1 MDKVSHKSYIA
12 NLNRIQQTV
21 LAYNIINGFR
31 RLTLPK
37 GYRQM
42 MIEILRIKLFKVV
55 AQKVKK
61 ARQVIFKLCSHYP
74 YQKIF
79 NETLKNI
86 KNYNLNKGKPLFFE
100 KINEI

>member
-37 GYRQM
+37 GYRQV

-79 NETLKNI
+79 NEALKNI
-86 KNYNLNKGKPLFFE
+86 QELQLK
-100 KINEI
+100 

>member
-42 MIEILRIKLFKVV
+42 MIETLRIKLFKV
-55 AQKVKK
+55 AAKKVKK
-61 ARQVIFKLCSHYP
+61 ARQVILKLCSHYP

-86 KNYNLNKGKPLFFE
+86 QELQLE
-100 KINEI
+100 